1 MPFSPGKQ
9 LILLA
14 VSWVVYGIIH
24 SLLASES
31 VKHLAK
37 RLFPNGFRAY
47 RLVYNLLAGLLLLV
61 PLGLMARYPGEL
73 LWRWPGGLRWIMDG
87 AAIAALAG
95 FAFSLRMYDNAE
107 FLGLRQ
113 LSCPPHE
120 ADTTPPMSLSMAHRF
135 VRHPWYFYGLVIIW
149 TREMNAALLTSAII
163 ITLYLIIGSRLEERK
178 LVACYGEA
186 YRDYQRHVPALI
198 PRPWRYLSREQAD
211 RILALANPPGI
222 SEPDRSSHQ

>member
-1 MPFSPGKQ
+1 MTPETQ
-9 LILLA
+9 LIVLTA
-14 VSWVVYGIIH
+14 SWVVYGVIH
-24 SLLASES
+24 SLLASERA
-31 VKHLAK
+31 KHLAK
-37 RLFPNGFRAY
+37 KTFPNRFRAY

-73 LWRWPGGLRWIMDG
+73 LWRWPGELRWIMDG

-120 ADTTPPMSLSMAHRF
+120 AGATPPMSLSMAHRF
-135 VRHPWYFYGLVIIW
+135 VRHPWYFYGLVIVW
-149 TREMNAALLTSAII
+149 TREMNAALLTSAIM
-163 ITLYLIIGSRLEERK
+163 ITLYLIIGSCLEERK

-186 YRDYQRHVPALI
+186 YRDYKRHVPTLI
-198 PRPWRYLSREQAD
+198 PRPWRYLNRAQVD
-211 RILALANPPGI
+211 RILGLAKQ
-222 SEPDRSSHQ
+222 PDDQ